1 VESPFQRVGQATIRG
16 VEIMKNFMT
25 RRYEKYGYAPVGL
38 LPTIKFLF
46 NRAVWKF
53 LKTFGIKYAGLDWF
67 ERPFKLNDVFYCI
80 NNDYYFKA
88 SDRKDFDIIFGMHE
102 SFQDEYIRKNL
113 VDGSRFIDIGAHMG
127 RFTLLGARS
136 VGKNGLVLSLEP
148 DQRVFQQLL
157 ENISLNKY
165 QNIISLPVAAFND
178 NDLVSFKISKT
189 SGWSSLTD
197 MHKDSIFNEV
207 HIPAFKLDTIIESL
221 KIESVD
227 LIKIDVEGAE
237 DKVLEGATKI
247 LEKFIPKLLIEIHE
261 NESWSKCEKM
271 LGDHGYEYEVIH
283 RDPTSPEFHFHIYAY
298 SKNS

>member
-1 VESPFQRVGQATIRG
+1 
-16 VEIMKNFMT
+16 MKNFMT
-25 RRYEKYGYAPVGL
+25 RRYEKYGYAPVGF
-38 LPTIKFLF
+38 LPTVKFLF

-53 LKTFGIKYAGLDWF
+53 LKTFGIEYKGLDWF

-80 NNDYYFKA
+80 NGDYYFKA
-88 SDRKDFDIIFGMHE
+88 SDRKDFNFILGMHE
-102 SFQDEYIRKNL
+102 SFQDKYIRENL
-113 VDGSRFIDIGAHMG
+113 VDGSRFIDVGAHMG
-127 RFTLLGARS
+127 RFTLLGAQS

-237 DKVLEGATKI
+237 DNVLEGAVEI
-247 LEKFIPKLLIEIHE
+247 LDKFRPALLIEIHGKE
-261 NESWSKCEKM
+261 PWSKCEK
-271 LGDHGYEYEVIH
+271 LLEGHGYEFEVIN
-283 RDPTSPEFHFHIYAY
+283 RDTTSEDQHFHIYAY
-298 SKNS
+298 PRALRITKD

>member
-1 VESPFQRVGQATIRG
+1 MR
-16 VEIMKNFMT
+16 NFMT

-53 LKTFGIKYAGLDWF
+53 LKTFGIEYKGLDWF
-67 ERPFKLNDVFYCI
+67 EKPFKLNDVFYCI

-88 SDRKDFDIIFGMHE
+88 SDRKDFNFILDIHE
-102 SFQDEYIRKNL
+102 SFQDEYVRENL
-113 VDGSRFIDIGAHMG
+113 VDGSIFIDVGAHMG

-136 VGKNGLVLSLEP
+136 VGNDGLVLSLEP
-148 DQRVFQQLL
+148 DQRVFRQLV
-157 ENISLNKY
+157 ENVGLNKF
-165 QNIISLPVAAFND
+165 QNVTALPVAAFKD
-178 NDLVSFKISKT
+178 NCLVSFKLSNT

-247 LEKFIPKLLIEIHE
+247 LDEYEPKLLIEIHGSE
-261 NESWSKCEKM
+261 PWSKCERI
-271 LGDHGYEYEVIH
+271 LEDHGYEFTVIN
-283 RDPTSPEFHFHIYAY
+283 RDTTSEDLHFHIYAFPR
-298 SKNS
+298 NFG